1 LALFTLAAEVVLLM
15 VAELL
20 DRVVM
25 AAVVAAAYLAITKLV
40 VELQILAEAE
50 VGQKEAL
57 TQHQALVALVL

>member
-1 LALFTLAAEVVLLM
+1 LALFTLVAEVVLFM
-15 VAELL
+15 AVELP

-25 AAVVAAAYLAITKLV
+25 AAVEAEAYLAITKLV

-50 VGQKEAL
+50 AEQKETL